1 MPANWE
7 KMPYPADEY
16 GDPILPKPGM
26 PIDYGK
32 LYYHPTSDV
41 GYENILLNPNVEEEK
56 FKAILFYNHVPYHSN
71 ELIFNN
77 IDGVLDPSMED
88 IVNALSIELGDK
100 AQDTFQLYGQHN
112 MLINSADAAV
122 TRKIRVRYNGAE
134 DKDDALV
141 NCWVYWYVPEV
152 STMLTYNTTTLY
164 QNKFIVVVG
173 HKVTVV
179 SIVLVI

>member
-1 MPANWE
+1 
-7 KMPYPADEY
+7 
-16 GDPILPKPGM
+16 M

-77 IDGVLDPSMED
+77 TDGVLDPSMED

-100 AQDTFQLYGQHN
+100 AQDTFQLYG
-112 MLINSADAAV
+112 
-122 TRKIRVRYNGAE
+122 
-134 DKDDALV
+134 
-141 NCWVYWYVPEV
+141 
-152 STMLTYNTTTLY
+152 
-164 QNKFIVVVG
+164 
-173 HKVTVV
+173 
-179 SIVLVI
+179 